1 MARRG
6 CRDKGRESFWR
17 GKIGEQAGSG
27 LTVSGFCRREGF
39 SPNSF
44 YRWRRVLGEGDG
56 GLAGNAGEF
65 RPTGP
70 DPGVPFVPVSVRASA
85 EVSSRPVPSEAFP
98 VEAVLPSG
106 LVLRVRPG
114 FDSETLV
121 RLIGLLDGSRC

>member
-6 CRDKGRESFWR
+6 CREQGRESFWR

-27 LTVSGFCRREGF
+27 LTVSEFCRREGF

-44 YRWRRVLGEGDG
+44 YRWRRVLLEGDG
-56 GLAGNAGEF
+56 GLDSNAGESK
-65 RPTGP
+65 PTGS

-85 EVSSRPVPSEAFP
+85 EFPSRPVPSEAFP
-98 VEAVLPSG
+98 VEAVLSSG

-114 FDSETLV
+114 FDSDTLV
-121 RLIGLLDGSRC
+121 RLLGLLGSSTC